1 MPRQAER
8 TQPSSFDSFTDVR
21 VSIAP
26 RTHSASQDDEAIF
39 NNDDDLDEATRDRL
53 GLLRRGD
60 DFEGGNIPKSP
71 VSAGGGM
78 RQGKPFYSLSI
89 NRSSFVPTYG
99 AIYSSEQ
106 SQQTMEILQAQDEAL
121 DKLSANL
128 GRLQNVSS
136 EITSEMTAQELV
148 VQEVSSIAERAENAV
163 NDVTRQVEVVVKKY
177 NAESWIPR
185 FIWVLLVVVFVELF
199 YLVYF

>member
-26 RTHSASQDDEAIF
+26 RTYSASQDDEVIF
-39 NNDDDLDEATRDRL
+39 NNDDDFDEDTRNRL

-60 DFEGGNIPKSP
+60 DFESGIISKSP

-78 RQGKPFYSLSI
+78 RQGKPFSSLSI
-89 NRSSFVPTYG
+89 NPSSSVPT
-99 AIYSSEQ
+99 YSSEQ
-106 SQQTMEILQAQDEAL
+106 SQQTMEIVQAQDEAL
-121 DKLSANL
+121 DRLSANL

-136 EITSEMTAQELV
+136 EITSEITAQEIV

-163 NDVTRQVEVVVKKY
+163 NDVTRQVEAVVKRY
-177 NAESWIPR
+177 NAESWISR
-185 FIWVLLVVVFVELF
+185 VIWILVFVVLVELF